1 MCPKPSSTPNKNK
14 PAKQKNRRVCNQGHV
29 YFKSSDCPTCP
40 VCAAEQKPESGF
52 LSLFYAPARRAL
64 ENAGITTVQELA
76 RHTQAEVMNLH
87 GMGKASLPALLQ
99 ALKAAGK
106 KFKAG

>member
-1 MCPKPSSTPNKNK
+1 MSRPKAQS
-14 PAKQKNRRVCNQGHV
+14 NRRLCTQGHV
-29 YFKSSDCPTCP
+29 FFKTSQCP
-40 VCAAEQKPESGF
+40 VCPQCEKEREPTDAF

-64 ENAGITTVQELA
+64 ENAGITTASELA
-76 RHTQAEVMNLH
+76 RHTQAEVMGLH

-99 ALKAAGK
+99 ALKSSGK